1 MFPLGRM
8 SGSKKTKERK
18 KHKKFS
24 MGSNTEGTKSNILYK
39 TCQSAKIQ
47 YTKLLEKKMAKY
59 CK

>member
-1 MFPLGRM
+1 M